1 MWKTFSFYIF
11 CVIIYSVI
19 IYDFSYSSSAEKQK
33 IKKERR
39 KKMDSFEEIFGLV
52 KEYCKTQMT
61 EVAYNSWIKNLTL
74 IKFNVDDVHLGVSF
88 DVQQSIVSVKYKD
101 LLSRGFENILGFPVE
116 VYIDLIEEPKAEN
129 KYNTVDVGSATFQS
143 ETPTGD
149 YEYTFDTFIV
159 GSSNKF
165 AHAAAMAVATHD
177 IRNYNPLFIHG
188 DSGLGKTH
196 LLFAIMNEVKRR
208 KPDAVVAYVK
218 GEQFTNELIS
228 AIKSQTTP
236 EFREKYRKVDY
247 LLVDDIQF
255 IAGRDSTQE
264 EFFHTFN
271 ALYESGK
278 QIVLVSD
285 RPPKEIKTL
294 EDRLRNRFEMGL
306 MADIQ
311 PADFETRIAII
322 QRKADL
328 LQMDMPIEVAE
339 YIANNLKSN
348 IRQLEGAV
356 KNIKANSLIYE
367 NKPITIMMA
376 QSAIRDILNDNQP
389 VPVTI
394 GKIIGEVSRTFNV
407 SEQDIKSNK
416 RAANISRAR
425 QVAMY
430 VIKDITQMSMAAIGD
445 EFGGRDHSTVVYAIS
460 QTEKMMKTDSRLREI
475 IEDITKN
482 VRDM

>member
-1 MWKTFSFYIF
+1 
-11 CVIIYSVI
+11 
-19 IYDFSYSSSAEKQK
+19 
-33 IKKERR
+33 
-39 KKMDSFEEIFGLV
+39 MDSFEELFSMV

-61 EVAYNSWIKNLTL
+61 EVAYKIWIKDIAPVSFDNDS
-74 IKFNVDDVHLGVSF
+74 VVLGVSSDF
-88 DVQQSIVSVKYKD
+88 KKNIVTEKYKA
-101 LLSRGFENILGFPVE
+101 LLSKGFEQTLGFPVE
-116 VYIDLIEEPKAEN
+116 VNIEVAADDSQKQPEPVPEVQGVKN
-129 KYNTVDVGSATFQS
+129 VSPLLDS
-143 ETPTGD
+143 GD
-149 YEYTFDTFIV
+149 YDYTFDTFIV

-165 AHAAAMAVATHD
+165 AHAAALAVATHD
-177 IRNYNPLFIHG
+177 TRNYNPLFIHG

-196 LLFAIMNEVKRR
+196 LLFAIMNEVKNR
-208 KPDAVVAYVK
+208 KPDSFVVYVK
-218 GEQFTNELIS
+218 GEQFTNELIA
-228 AIKSQTTP
+228 AIKNQTTP
-236 EFREKYRKVDY
+236 EFREKYRKADY

-271 ALYESGK
+271 TLYESGK
-278 QIVLVSD
+278 QIVLTSD

-294 EDRLRNRFEMGL
+294 EDRLRTRFEMGL

-322 QRKADL
+322 QRKAEL
-328 LQMDMPIEVAE
+328 LHMDMPLDVEE

-367 NKPITIMMA
+367 NKPVTILMA
-376 QSAIRDILNDNQP
+376 QNAIRDILNDSQP

-394 GKIIGEVSRTFNV
+394 GKIITEVARTFNV

-460 QTEKMMKTDSRLREI
+460 QTEKAMKTDSRLRET

-482 VRDM
+482 VKDS

>member
-1 MWKTFSFYIF
+1 
-11 CVIIYSVI
+11 
-19 IYDFSYSSSAEKQK
+19 
-33 IKKERR
+33 
-39 KKMDSFEEIFGLV
+39 MDSFEELFSMV

-61 EVAYNSWIKNLTL
+61 EVAYKIWIKDIAPVSFDNDS
-74 IKFNVDDVHLGVSF
+74 VVLGVSSDF
-88 DVQQSIVSVKYKD
+88 KKNIVTEKYKA
-101 LLSRGFENILGFPVE
+101 LLSKGFEQTLGFPVE
-116 VYIDLIEEPKAEN
+116 VNIEVADDDSQKQPEPVPEVQGVKN
-129 KYNTVDVGSATFQS
+129 VSPLLDS
-143 ETPTGD
+143 GD
-149 YEYTFDTFIV
+149 YDYTFDTFIV

-165 AHAAAMAVATHD
+165 AHAAALAVATHD
-177 IRNYNPLFIHG
+177 TRNYNPLFIHG

-196 LLFAIMNEVKRR
+196 LLFAIMNEVKNR
-208 KPDAVVAYVK
+208 KPDSFVVYVK
-218 GEQFTNELIS
+218 GEQFTNELIA
-228 AIKSQTTP
+228 AIKNQTTP
-236 EFREKYRKVDY
+236 EFREKYRKADY

-264 EFFHTFN
+264 EFCHTFN
-271 ALYESGK
+271 TLYESGK
-278 QIVLVSD
+278 QIVLTSD

-294 EDRLRNRFEMGL
+294 EDRLRTRFEMGL

-322 QRKADL
+322 QRKAEL
-328 LQMDMPIEVAE
+328 LHMDMPLDVEE

-367 NKPITIMMA
+367 NKPVTILMA
-376 QSAIRDILNDNQP
+376 QNAIRDILNDSQP

-394 GKIIGEVSRTFNV
+394 GKIITEVARTFNV

-460 QTEKMMKTDSRLREI
+460 QTEKAMKTDSRLRET

-482 VRDM
+482 VKDS

>member
-1 MWKTFSFYIF
+1 ML
-11 CVIIYSVI
+11 
-19 IYDFSYSSSAEKQK
+19 E
-33 IKKERR
+33 EN
-39 KKMDSFEEIFGLV
+39 MDSFEELFSMV

-61 EVAYNSWIKNLTL
+61 EVAYKIWIKDIAPVSFDNDS
-74 IKFNVDDVHLGVSF
+74 VVLGVSSDF
-88 DVQQSIVSVKYKD
+88 KKNIVTEKYKA
-101 LLSRGFENILGFPVE
+101 LLSKGFEQTLGFPVE
-116 VYIDLIEEPKAEN
+116 VNIEVADDDSQKQPEPVPEVQGVKN
-129 KYNTVDVGSATFQS
+129 VSPLLDS
-143 ETPTGD
+143 GD
-149 YEYTFDTFIV
+149 YDYTFDTFIV

-165 AHAAAMAVATHD
+165 AHAAALAVATHD
-177 IRNYNPLFIHG
+177 TRNYNPLFIHG

-196 LLFAIMNEVKRR
+196 LLFAIMNEVKNR
-208 KPDAVVAYVK
+208 KPDSFVVYVK
-218 GEQFTNELIS
+218 GEQFTNELIA
-228 AIKSQTTP
+228 AIKNQTTP
-236 EFREKYRKVDY
+236 EFREKYRKADY

-271 ALYESGK
+271 TLYESGK
-278 QIVLVSD
+278 QIVLTSD

-294 EDRLRNRFEMGL
+294 EDRLRTRFEMGL

-322 QRKADL
+322 QRKAEL
-328 LQMDMPIEVAE
+328 LHMDMPLDVEE

-367 NKPITIMMA
+367 NKPVTILMA
-376 QSAIRDILNDNQP
+376 QNAIRDILNDSQP

-394 GKIIGEVSRTFNV
+394 GKIITEVARTFNV

-460 QTEKMMKTDSRLREI
+460 QTEKAMKTDSRLRET

-482 VRDM
+482 VKDS

>member
-1 MWKTFSFYIF
+1 
-11 CVIIYSVI
+11 
-19 IYDFSYSSSAEKQK
+19 
-33 IKKERR
+33 
-39 KKMDSFEEIFGLV
+39 MDSFEELFSMV

-61 EVAYNSWIKNLTL
+61 EVAYKIWIKDIAPVSFDNDS
-74 IKFNVDDVHLGVSF
+74 VVLGVSSDF
-88 DVQQSIVSVKYKD
+88 KKNIVTEKYKA
-101 LLSRGFENILGFPVE
+101 LLSKGFEQTLGFPVE
-116 VYIDLIEEPKAEN
+116 VNIEVIDDDSQKQPEPVPEVQGVKN
-129 KYNTVDVGSATFQS
+129 VSPLLDS
-143 ETPTGD
+143 GD
-149 YEYTFDTFIV
+149 YDYTFDTFIV

-165 AHAAAMAVATHD
+165 AHAAALAVATHD
-177 IRNYNPLFIHG
+177 TRNYNPLFIHG

-196 LLFAIMNEVKRR
+196 LLFAIMNEVKNR
-208 KPDAVVAYVK
+208 KPDSLVVYVK
-218 GEQFTNELIS
+218 GEQFTNELIA
-228 AIKSQTTP
+228 AIKNQTTP
-236 EFREKYRKVDY
+236 EFREKYRKADY

-271 ALYESGK
+271 TLYESGK
-278 QIVLVSD
+278 QIVLTSD

-294 EDRLRNRFEMGL
+294 EDRLRTRFEMGL

-322 QRKADL
+322 QRKAEL
-328 LQMDMPIEVAE
+328 LHMDMPLEVEE

-367 NKPITIMMA
+367 NKPVTILMA
-376 QSAIRDILNDNQP
+376 QNAIRDILNDSQP

-394 GKIIGEVSRTFNV
+394 GKIITEVARTFNV

-460 QTEKMMKTDSRLREI
+460 QTEKAMKTDSRLRET

-482 VRDM
+482 VKDS

>member
-1 MWKTFSFYIF
+1 
-11 CVIIYSVI
+11 
-19 IYDFSYSSSAEKQK
+19 
-33 IKKERR
+33 
-39 KKMDSFEEIFGLV
+39 MDSFEELFSMV

-61 EVAYNSWIKNLTL
+61 EVAYKIWIKDIAPVSFDNDS
-74 IKFNVDDVHLGVSF
+74 VVLGVSSDF
-88 DVQQSIVSVKYKD
+88 KKNIVTEKYKAI
-101 LLSRGFENILGFPVE
+101 LSKGFEQTLGFPVE
-116 VYIDLIEEPKAEN
+116 VNIEVADDDSQKQPEPVPEVQGVKN
-129 KYNTVDVGSATFQS
+129 VSPLLDS
-143 ETPTGD
+143 GD
-149 YEYTFDTFIV
+149 YDYTFDTFIV

-165 AHAAAMAVATHD
+165 AHAAALAVATHD
-177 IRNYNPLFIHG
+177 TRNYNPLFIHG

-196 LLFAIMNEVKRR
+196 LLFAIMNEVKNR
-208 KPDAVVAYVK
+208 KPDSFVVYVK
-218 GEQFTNELIS
+218 GEQFTNELIA
-228 AIKSQTTP
+228 AIKNQTTP
-236 EFREKYRKVDY
+236 EFREKYRKADY

-271 ALYESGK
+271 TLYESGK
-278 QIVLVSD
+278 QIVLTSD

-294 EDRLRNRFEMGL
+294 EDRLRTRFEMGL

-322 QRKADL
+322 QRKAEL
-328 LQMDMPIEVAE
+328 LHMDMPLDVEE

-367 NKPITIMMA
+367 NKPVTILMA
-376 QSAIRDILNDNQP
+376 QNAIRDILNDSQP

-394 GKIIGEVSRTFNV
+394 GKIITEVARTFNV

-460 QTEKMMKTDSRLREI
+460 QTEKAMKTDSRLRET

-482 VRDM
+482 VKDS

>member
-1 MWKTFSFYIF
+1 
-11 CVIIYSVI
+11 
-19 IYDFSYSSSAEKQK
+19 
-33 IKKERR
+33 
-39 KKMDSFEEIFGLV
+39 MDSFEELFSVV

-61 EVAYNSWIKNLTL
+61 EVAYKIWIKDIEAVSFDNDT
-74 IKFNVDDVHLGVSF
+74 VVLGVSSEF
-88 DVQQSIVSVKYKD
+88 KKNIVTEKYKS
-101 LLSRGFENILGFPVE
+101 LLSKGFEEALGFPVE
-116 VYIDLIEEPKAEN
+116 INIVVVDEDPQKQPEPIPEVQGVK
-129 KYNTVDVGSATFQS
+129 DVSPLLDS
-143 ETPTGD
+143 GD
-149 YEYTFDTFIV
+149 YDYTFDTFIV

-165 AHAAAMAVATHD
+165 AHAAALAVATHD
-177 IRNYNPLFIHG
+177 TRNYNPLFIHG

-196 LLFAIMNEVKRR
+196 LLFAIMNEVKSR
-208 KPDAVVAYVK
+208 KPDALVIYVK
-218 GEQFTNELIS
+218 GEQFTNELIA
-228 AIKSQTTP
+228 AIGHQATP
-236 EFREKYRKVDY
+236 EFREKYRKADY

-271 ALYESGK
+271 TLYESGK
-278 QIVLVSD
+278 QIVLTSD

-294 EDRLRNRFEMGL
+294 EDRLRTRFEMGL

-322 QRKADL
+322 QRKAEL
-328 LQMDMPIEVAE
+328 LHMDMPLEVEE

-367 NKPITIMMA
+367 NKPVTILMA
-376 QSAIRDILNDNQP
+376 QNAIRDILNDSQP

-394 GKIIGEVSRTFNV
+394 GKIITEVARTFNV

-460 QTEKMMKTDSRLREI
+460 QTEKAMKTDSRLRETI
-475 IEDITKN
+475 GDITKN
-482 VRDM
+482 VRDS

>member
-1 MWKTFSFYIF
+1 
-11 CVIIYSVI
+11 
-19 IYDFSYSSSAEKQK
+19 
-33 IKKERR
+33 
-39 KKMDSFEEIFGLV
+39 MDSFEELFSMV

-61 EVAYNSWIKNLTL
+61 EVAYKIWIKDIAPVSFDNDS
-74 IKFNVDDVHLGVSF
+74 VVLGVSSDF
-88 DVQQSIVSVKYKD
+88 KKNIVTEKYNV
-101 LLSRGFENILGFPVE
+101 LLSKGFEQTLGFPVE
-116 VYIDLIEEPKAEN
+116 VNIEVADDDSQKQPEPVPEVQGVKN
-129 KYNTVDVGSATFQS
+129 VSPLLDS
-143 ETPTGD
+143 GD
-149 YEYTFDTFIV
+149 YDYTFDTFIV

-165 AHAAAMAVATHD
+165 AHAAALAVATHD
-177 IRNYNPLFIHG
+177 TRNYNPLFIHG

-196 LLFAIMNEVKRR
+196 LLFAIMNEVKNR
-208 KPDAVVAYVK
+208 KPDSFVVYVK
-218 GEQFTNELIS
+218 GEQFTNELIA
-228 AIKSQTTP
+228 AIKNQTTP
-236 EFREKYRKVDY
+236 EFREKYRKADY

-271 ALYESGK
+271 TLYESGK
-278 QIVLVSD
+278 QIVLTSD

-294 EDRLRNRFEMGL
+294 EDRLRTRFEMGL

-322 QRKADL
+322 QRKAEL
-328 LQMDMPIEVAE
+328 LHMDMPLDVEE

-367 NKPITIMMA
+367 NKPVTILMA
-376 QSAIRDILNDNQP
+376 QNAIRDILNDSQP

-394 GKIIGEVSRTFNV
+394 GKIITEVARTFNV

-460 QTEKMMKTDSRLREI
+460 QTEKAMKTDSRLRET

-482 VRDM
+482 VKDS

>member
-1 MWKTFSFYIF
+1 
-11 CVIIYSVI
+11 
-19 IYDFSYSSSAEKQK
+19 
-33 IKKERR
+33 
-39 KKMDSFEEIFGLV
+39 MDSFEELFSMV

-61 EVAYNSWIKNLTL
+61 EVAYKIWIKDIAPVSFDNDS
-74 IKFNVDDVHLGVSF
+74 VVLGVSSDF
-88 DVQQSIVSVKYKD
+88 KKHIVTEKYKA
-101 LLSRGFENILGFPVE
+101 LLSKGFEQTLGFPVE
-116 VYIDLIEEPKAEN
+116 VNIEVADDDSQKQPEPVPEVQGVKN
-129 KYNTVDVGSATFQS
+129 VSPLLDS
-143 ETPTGD
+143 GD
-149 YEYTFDTFIV
+149 YDYTFDTFIV

-165 AHAAAMAVATHD
+165 AHAAALAVATHD
-177 IRNYNPLFIHG
+177 TRNYNPLFIHG

-196 LLFAIMNEVKRR
+196 LLFAIMNEVKNR
-208 KPDAVVAYVK
+208 KPDSFVVYVK
-218 GEQFTNELIS
+218 GEQFTNELIA
-228 AIKSQTTP
+228 AIKNQTTP
-236 EFREKYRKVDY
+236 EFREKYRKADY

-271 ALYESGK
+271 TLYESGK
-278 QIVLVSD
+278 QIVLTSD

-294 EDRLRNRFEMGL
+294 EDRLRTRFEMGL

-322 QRKADL
+322 QRKAEL
-328 LQMDMPIEVAE
+328 LHMDMPLDVEE

-367 NKPITIMMA
+367 NKPVTILMA
-376 QSAIRDILNDNQP
+376 QNAIRDILNDSQP

-394 GKIIGEVSRTFNV
+394 GKIITEVARTFNV

-460 QTEKMMKTDSRLREI
+460 QTEKAMKTDSRLRET

-482 VRDM
+482 VKDS

>member
-1 MWKTFSFYIF
+1 
-11 CVIIYSVI
+11 
-19 IYDFSYSSSAEKQK
+19 
-33 IKKERR
+33 
-39 KKMDSFEEIFGLV
+39 MDSFEEIFGLV
-52 KEYCKTQMT
+52 TDYCKTQMT
-61 EVAYNSWIKNLTL
+61 EVAFNLWIKDIVPVKLT
-74 IKFNVDDVHLGVSF
+74 VDSVYLGVNSEF
-88 DVQQSIVSVKYKD
+88 KRNIVAEKYKD
-101 LLSRGFENILGFPVE
+101 LLSNGFERVLGFPVE
-116 VYIDLIEEPKAEN
+116 IFIEQLKEEGSKDIVPPTPPVLNNAE
-129 KYNTVDVGSATFQS
+129 
-143 ETPTGD
+143 ELTGD

-208 KPDAVVAYVK
+208 KPDALVAYVK
-218 GEQFTNELIS
+218 GEEFTNELIA
-228 AIKSQTTP
+228 AIRSQTTQ

-311 PADFETRIAII
+311 PADYETRIAII

-328 LQMDMPIEVAE
+328 LKMDMPIEVAE

-367 NKPITIMMA
+367 NRPITIMVA
-376 QSAIRDILNDNQP
+376 QTAIRDILNDNQP

-394 GKIIGEVSRTFNV
+394 SKIITEVSRTFNV

>member
-1 MWKTFSFYIF
+1 ML
-11 CVIIYSVI
+11 
-19 IYDFSYSSSAEKQK
+19 E
-33 IKKERR
+33 EN
-39 KKMDSFEEIFGLV
+39 MDSFEELFSVV

-61 EVAYNSWIKNLTL
+61 EVAYKIWIKD
-74 IKFNVDDVHLGVSF
+74 IEAVSF
-88 DVQQSIVSVKYKD
+88 DNDTVVLGVNSEFKKNIVTEKYKA
-101 LLSRGFENILGFPVE
+101 LLSKVFDQTLGFPVE
-116 VYIDLIEEPKAEN
+116 IVIQVVEENPEKPPEPIPEVQGV
-129 KYNTVDVGSATFQS
+129 KDVSPLLDS
-143 ETPTGD
+143 GD
-149 YEYTFDTFIV
+149 YDYTFDTFIV

-165 AHAAAMAVATHD
+165 AHAAALAVATHD
-177 IRNYNPLFIHG
+177 TRNYNPLFIHG

-196 LLFAIMNEVKRR
+196 LLFAIMNEVKSR
-208 KPDAVVAYVK
+208 KPDALVIYVK
-218 GEQFTNELIS
+218 GEQFTNELIA
-228 AIKSQTTP
+228 AIGHQSTP
-236 EFREKYRKVDY
+236 EFREKYRKADY

-271 ALYESGK
+271 TLYESGK
-278 QIVLVSD
+278 QIVLTSD

-294 EDRLRNRFEMGL
+294 EDRLRTRFEMGL

-322 QRKADL
+322 QRKAEL
-328 LQMDMPIEVAE
+328 LHMDMPLEVEE

-367 NKPITIMMA
+367 NKPVTILMA
-376 QSAIRDILNDNQP
+376 QNAIRDILNDSQP

-394 GKIIGEVSRTFNV
+394 GKIITEVARTFNV

-460 QTEKMMKTDSRLREI
+460 QTEKAMKTDSRLRET

-482 VRDM
+482 VRDS

>member
-1 MWKTFSFYIF
+1 MRL
-11 CVIIYSVI
+11 
-19 IYDFSYSSSAEKQK
+19 E
-33 IKKERR
+33 EN
-39 KKMDSFEEIFGLV
+39 MDSFEELFSMV

-61 EVAYNSWIKNLTL
+61 EVAYKIWIKDIAPVSFDNDS
-74 IKFNVDDVHLGVSF
+74 VVLGVSSDF
-88 DVQQSIVSVKYKD
+88 KKNIVTEKYKA
-101 LLSRGFENILGFPVE
+101 LLSKGFEQTLGFPVE
-116 VYIDLIEEPKAEN
+116 VNIEVIDDDSQKQPEPVPEVQGVKN
-129 KYNTVDVGSATFQS
+129 VSPLLDS
-143 ETPTGD
+143 GD
-149 YEYTFDTFIV
+149 YDYTFDTFIV

-165 AHAAAMAVATHD
+165 AHAAALAVATHD
-177 IRNYNPLFIHG
+177 TRNYNPLFIHG

-196 LLFAIMNEVKRR
+196 LLFAIMNEVKNR
-208 KPDAVVAYVK
+208 KPDSLVVYVK
-218 GEQFTNELIS
+218 GEQFTNELIA
-228 AIKSQTTP
+228 AIKNQTTP
-236 EFREKYRKVDY
+236 EFREKYRKADY

-271 ALYESGK
+271 TLYESGK
-278 QIVLVSD
+278 QIVLTSD

-294 EDRLRNRFEMGL
+294 EDRLRTRFEMGL

-322 QRKADL
+322 QRKAEL
-328 LQMDMPIEVAE
+328 LHMDMPLEVEE

-367 NKPITIMMA
+367 NKPVTILMA
-376 QSAIRDILNDNQP
+376 QNAIRDILNDSQP

-394 GKIIGEVSRTFNV
+394 GKIITEVARTFNV

-460 QTEKMMKTDSRLREI
+460 QTEKAMKTDSRLRET

-482 VRDM
+482 VKDS

>member
-1 MWKTFSFYIF
+1 
-11 CVIIYSVI
+11 
-19 IYDFSYSSSAEKQK
+19 
-33 IKKERR
+33 
-39 KKMDSFEEIFGLV
+39 MDSFEELFSVV

-61 EVAYNSWIKNLTL
+61 EVAYKIWIKDIEAVSFDNDT
-74 IKFNVDDVHLGVSF
+74 VVLGVSSEF
-88 DVQQSIVSVKYKD
+88 KKNIVTEKYKA
-101 LLSRGFENILGFPVE
+101 LLSKGFEQTLGFPVE
-116 VYIDLIEEPKAEN
+116 VNIEVADDDSQKQPEPVPEVQGVKN
-129 KYNTVDVGSATFQS
+129 VSPLLDS
-143 ETPTGD
+143 GD
-149 YEYTFDTFIV
+149 YDYTFDTFIV

-165 AHAAAMAVATHD
+165 AHAAALAVATHD
-177 IRNYNPLFIHG
+177 TRNYNPLFIHG

-196 LLFAIMNEVKRR
+196 LLFAIMNEVKNR
-208 KPDAVVAYVK
+208 KPDSFVVYVK
-218 GEQFTNELIS
+218 GEQFTNELIA
-228 AIKSQTTP
+228 AIKNQTTP
-236 EFREKYRKVDY
+236 EFREKYRKADY

-271 ALYESGK
+271 TLYESGK
-278 QIVLVSD
+278 QIVLTSD

-294 EDRLRNRFEMGL
+294 EDRLRTRFEMGL

-322 QRKADL
+322 QRKAEL
-328 LQMDMPIEVAE
+328 LHMDMPLDVEE

-367 NKPITIMMA
+367 NKPVTILMA
-376 QSAIRDILNDNQP
+376 QNAIRDILNDSQP

-394 GKIIGEVSRTFNV
+394 GKIITEVARTFNV

-460 QTEKMMKTDSRLREI
+460 QTEKAMKTDSRLRET

-482 VRDM
+482 VKDS

>member
-1 MWKTFSFYIF
+1 
-11 CVIIYSVI
+11 
-19 IYDFSYSSSAEKQK
+19 
-33 IKKERR
+33 
-39 KKMDSFEEIFGLV
+39 MDSFEELFSMV

-61 EVAYNSWIKNLTL
+61 EVAYKIWIKDIAPVSFDNDS
-74 IKFNVDDVHLGVSF
+74 VVLGVSSDF
-88 DVQQSIVSVKYKD
+88 KKNIVTEKYKA
-101 LLSRGFENILGFPVE
+101 LLSKGFEQTLGFPVE
-116 VYIDLIEEPKAEN
+116 VNIEVADDDSQKQPELVPEVQGVKN
-129 KYNTVDVGSATFQS
+129 VSPLLDS
-143 ETPTGD
+143 GD
-149 YEYTFDTFIV
+149 YDYTFDTFIV

-165 AHAAAMAVATHD
+165 AHAAALAVATHD
-177 IRNYNPLFIHG
+177 TRNYNPLFIHG

-196 LLFAIMNEVKRR
+196 LLFAIMNEVKNR
-208 KPDAVVAYVK
+208 KPDSFVVYVK
-218 GEQFTNELIS
+218 GEQFTNELIA
-228 AIKSQTTP
+228 AIKNQTTP
-236 EFREKYRKVDY
+236 EFREKYRKADY

-271 ALYESGK
+271 TLYESGK
-278 QIVLVSD
+278 QIVLTSD

-294 EDRLRNRFEMGL
+294 EDRLRTRFEMGL

-322 QRKADL
+322 QRKAEL
-328 LQMDMPIEVAE
+328 LHMDMPLDVEE

-367 NKPITIMMA
+367 NKPVTILMA
-376 QSAIRDILNDNQP
+376 QNAIRDILNDSQP

-394 GKIIGEVSRTFNV
+394 GKIITEVARTFNV

-460 QTEKMMKTDSRLREI
+460 QTEKAMKTDSRLRET

-482 VRDM
+482 VKDS

>member
-1 MWKTFSFYIF
+1 
-11 CVIIYSVI
+11 
-19 IYDFSYSSSAEKQK
+19 
-33 IKKERR
+33 
-39 KKMDSFEEIFGLV
+39 MDSFEEIFDYV
-52 KEYCKTQMT
+52 SDYCKTQMT
-61 EVAYNSWIKNLTL
+61 EVAHNLWIKDIAPIKLTSEY
-74 IKFNVDDVHLGVSF
+74 VRLGVNTEF
-88 DVQQSIVSVKYKD
+88 KKNIVEEKYSE
-101 LLSRGFENILGFPVE
+101 LLGKGFERVLGFPVE
-116 VYIDLIEEPKAEN
+116 IRIECIKPEEVKLREYYPPMDIPAPIPAVLN
-129 KYNTVDVGSATFQS
+129 A
-143 ETPTGD
+143 GD
-149 YEYTFDTFIV
+149 YDYTFDTFIV

-165 AHAAAMAVATHD
+165 AHAAALAVATHD
-177 IRNYNPLFIHG
+177 IRNYNPLFIYG

-196 LLFAIMNEVKRR
+196 LLFAIMNEVKKRR
-208 KPDAVVAYVK
+208 PDAIVAYVK
-218 GEQFTNELIS
+218 GEQFTNELIA
-228 AIKSQTTP
+228 AIRSQQTP
-236 EFREKYRKVDY
+236 EFREKYRKADY

-271 ALYESGK
+271 DLHEAGK

-294 EDRLRNRFEMGL
+294 EDRLRTRFEMGL
-306 MADIQ
+306 MADI
-311 PADFETRIAII
+311 
-322 QRKADL
+322 
-328 LQMDMPIEVAE
+328 IEVAE

-367 NKPITIMMA
+367 NRPITIMVA
-376 QSAIRDILNDNQP
+376 QNAIRDILNDNQP

-394 GKIIGEVSRTFNV
+394 SKIIGEVSRTFNV

-482 VRDM
+482 VKDN

>member
-1 MWKTFSFYIF
+1 
-11 CVIIYSVI
+11 
-19 IYDFSYSSSAEKQK
+19 
-33 IKKERR
+33 
-39 KKMDSFEEIFGLV
+39 MDSFEELFSVV

-61 EVAYNSWIKNLTL
+61 EVAYKIWIKD
-74 IKFNVDDVHLGVSF
+74 IEAVSF
-88 DVQQSIVSVKYKD
+88 DNDTVVLGVNSEFKKNIVTEKYKA
-101 LLSRGFENILGFPVE
+101 LLSKVFEQTLGFPVE
-116 VYIDLIEEPKAEN
+116 IVIQVVEEDPQKQPEPIPEVQGV
-129 KYNTVDVGSATFQS
+129 KDVSPLLDS
-143 ETPTGD
+143 GD
-149 YEYTFDTFIV
+149 YDYTFDTFIV

-165 AHAAAMAVATHD
+165 AHAAALAVATHD
-177 IRNYNPLFIHG
+177 TRNYNPLFIHG

-196 LLFAIMNEVKRR
+196 LLFAIMNEVKSR
-208 KPDAVVAYVK
+208 KPDALVIYVK
-218 GEQFTNELIS
+218 GEQFTNELIA
-228 AIKSQTTP
+228 AIGHQATP
-236 EFREKYRKVDY
+236 EFREKYRKADY

-271 ALYESGK
+271 TLYESGK
-278 QIVLVSD
+278 QIMLTSD

-294 EDRLRNRFEMGL
+294 EDRLRTRFEMGL

-322 QRKADL
+322 QRKAEL
-328 LQMDMPIEVAE
+328 LHMDMPLEVEE

-367 NKPITIMMA
+367 NKPVTILMA
-376 QSAIRDILNDNQP
+376 QNAIRDILNDSQP

-394 GKIIGEVSRTFNV
+394 GKIITEVARTFNV

-460 QTEKMMKTDSRLREI
+460 QTEKAMKTDSRLRET

-482 VRDM
+482 VRDS

>member
-1 MWKTFSFYIF
+1 
-11 CVIIYSVI
+11 
-19 IYDFSYSSSAEKQK
+19 
-33 IKKERR
+33 
-39 KKMDSFEEIFGLV
+39 MDSFEELFSMV

-61 EVAYNSWIKNLTL
+61 EVAYKIWIKDIAPVSFDNDS
-74 IKFNVDDVHLGVSF
+74 VVLGVSSDF
-88 DVQQSIVSVKYKD
+88 KKNIVTEKYKA
-101 LLSRGFENILGFPVE
+101 LLSKGFEQTLGFPVE
-116 VYIDLIEEPKAEN
+116 VNIEVADDDSQKQPEPVPEVQGVKN
-129 KYNTVDVGSATFQS
+129 VSPLLDS
-143 ETPTGD
+143 GD
-149 YEYTFDTFIV
+149 YDYTFDTFIV

-165 AHAAAMAVATHD
+165 AHAAALAVATHD
-177 IRNYNPLFIHG
+177 TRNYNPLFIHG

-196 LLFAIMNEVKRR
+196 LLFAIMNEVKNR
-208 KPDAVVAYVK
+208 KPDSFVVYVK
-218 GEQFTNELIS
+218 GEQFTNELIA
-228 AIKSQTTP
+228 AIKNQTTP
-236 EFREKYRKVDY
+236 EFREKYRKADY

-271 ALYESGK
+271 TLYESGK
-278 QIVLVSD
+278 QIVLTSD

-294 EDRLRNRFEMGL
+294 EDRLRTRFEMGL

-322 QRKADL
+322 QRKAEL
-328 LQMDMPIEVAE
+328 LHMDMTLDVEE
-339 YIANNLKSN
+339 YIANYLKSN

-367 NKPITIMMA
+367 NKPVTILMA
-376 QSAIRDILNDNQP
+376 QNAIRDILNDSQP

-394 GKIIGEVSRTFNV
+394 GKIITEVARTFNV

-460 QTEKMMKTDSRLREI
+460 QTEKAMKTDSRLRET

-482 VRDM
+482 VKDS

>member
-1 MWKTFSFYIF
+1 
-11 CVIIYSVI
+11 
-19 IYDFSYSSSAEKQK
+19 
-33 IKKERR
+33 
-39 KKMDSFEEIFGLV
+39 MDSFEELFSMV

-61 EVAYNSWIKNLTL
+61 EVAYKIWIKDIAPVSFDNDS
-74 IKFNVDDVHLGVSF
+74 VVLGVSSDF
-88 DVQQSIVSVKYKD
+88 KKNIVTEKYKA
-101 LLSRGFENILGFPVE
+101 LLSKGFEQTLGFPVE
-116 VYIDLIEEPKAEN
+116 VNIEVADDDSQKQPEPVPEVQGVKN
-129 KYNTVDVGSATFQS
+129 VSPLLDS
-143 ETPTGD
+143 GD
-149 YEYTFDTFIV
+149 YDYTFDTFIV

-165 AHAAAMAVATHD
+165 AHAAALAVATHD
-177 IRNYNPLFIHG
+177 TRNYNPLFIHG

-196 LLFAIMNEVKRR
+196 LLFAIMNEVKNR
-208 KPDAVVAYVK
+208 KPDSFVVYVK
-218 GEQFTNELIS
+218 GEQFTNELIA
-228 AIKSQTTP
+228 AIKNQTTP
-236 EFREKYRKVDY
+236 EFREKYRKSDY

-255 IAGRDSTQE
+255 IAGGDSTQE
-264 EFFHTFN
+264 EFLHTSN
-271 ALYESGK
+271 RLYESGK
-278 QIVLVSD
+278 QIVLTSD

-294 EDRLRNRFEMGL
+294 EDRLRTRFEMGL

-322 QRKADL
+322 QRKAEL
-328 LQMDMPIEVAE
+328 LHMDMPLDVEE

-367 NKPITIMMA
+367 NKPVTILMA
-376 QSAIRDILNDNQP
+376 QNAIRDILNDSQP

-394 GKIIGEVSRTFNV
+394 GKIITEVARTFNV

-460 QTEKMMKTDSRLREI
+460 QTEKAMKKDSRLRET

-482 VRDM
+482 VKDS

>member
-1 MWKTFSFYIF
+1 
-11 CVIIYSVI
+11 
-19 IYDFSYSSSAEKQK
+19 
-33 IKKERR
+33 
-39 KKMDSFEEIFGLV
+39 MDSFEEIFNLV
-52 KEYCKTQMT
+52 KDYCKTQMT
-61 EVAYNSWIKNLTL
+61 DVAYNLWIKDIVP
-74 IKFNVDDVHLGVSF
+74 IKLSVTDVRLGVNSEF
-88 DVQQSIVSVKYKD
+88 KQNIVAEKYKD
-101 LLSRGFENILGFPVE
+101 LLSCGFESVLGFPVE
-116 VYIDLIEEPKAEN
+116 VIIECLEKKDDGRVEN
-129 KYNTVDVGSATFQS
+129 KYNTVSSASAYSLQNG
-143 ETPTGD
+143 TPTGD
-149 YEYTFDTFIV
+149 YEYTFETFIV

-196 LLFAIMNEVKRR
+196 LLFAIMNEVKKR
-208 KPDAVVAYVK
+208 KPDAIVAYVK
-218 GEQFTNELIS
+218 GEEFTNELIS
-228 AIKSQTTP
+228 AIRNQTTP

-271 ALYESGK
+271 ALHEAQK

-294 EDRLRNRFEMGL
+294 EDRLRSRFEVGL

-328 LQMDMPIEVAE
+328 LELDMPIEVAE
-339 YIANNLKSN
+339 YIATNLKSN

-367 NKPITIMMA
+367 NKPVSIMMA
-376 QSAIRDILNDNQP
+376 QAAIKDILNDNQP

-394 GKIIGEVSRTFNV
+394 SKIISEVSRTFNV

-430 VIKDITQMSMAAIGD
+430 VVKEITRMSHSAIGD

-460 QTEKMMKTDSRLREI
+460 QTETLMKTDPHIREI

-482 VRDM
+482 VKDM

>member
-1 MWKTFSFYIF
+1 MNSFNEIL
-11 CVIIYSVI
+11 
-19 IYDFSYSSSAEKQK
+19 DF
-33 IKKERR
+33 
-39 KKMDSFEEIFGLV
+39 V
-52 KEYCKTQMT
+52 KDYCKTQMT
-61 EVAYNSWIKNLTL
+61 EVAYNLWIKDIEPVKLTGDEAQ
-74 IKFNVDDVHLGVSF
+74 IRVNSEFKKN
-88 DVQQSIVSVKYKD
+88 IVSEKYKD
-101 LLSRGFENILGFPVE
+101 LLSKGFENVLGFPVDVVIDFSVAEKPAE
-116 VYIDLIEEPKAEN
+116 VQKPAQPVSGYVPPIALEPGEYA
-129 KYNTVDVGSATFQS
+129 
-143 ETPTGD
+143 
-149 YEYTFDTFIV
+149 YTFDTFIV

-208 KPDAVVAYVK
+208 RPDAIVEYVK
-218 GEQFTNELIS
+218 GEEFTNELIS
-228 AIKSQTTP
+228 AIRSQTTP
-236 EFREKYRKVDY
+236 EFREKYRKLDY

-328 LQMDMPIEVAE
+328 LKMDMPIEVAE

-376 QSAIRDILNDNQP
+376 QTAIRDILNDNQP

-394 GKIIGEVSRTFNV
+394 SKIISEVGRTFNI

-416 RAANISRAR
+416 RAANISKAR

-460 QTEKMMKTDSRLREI
+460 QTEKMMKTDSHLREI

-482 VRDM
+482 IKDM

>member
-1 MWKTFSFYIF
+1 
-11 CVIIYSVI
+11 
-19 IYDFSYSSSAEKQK
+19 
-33 IKKERR
+33 
-39 KKMDSFEEIFGLV
+39 MDSFEELFSMV

-61 EVAYNSWIKNLTL
+61 EVAYKIWIKDIAPVSFDNDS
-74 IKFNVDDVHLGVSF
+74 VVLGVSSDF
-88 DVQQSIVSVKYKD
+88 KKNIVTEKYKA
-101 LLSRGFENILGFPVE
+101 LLSKGFEQTLGFPVE
-116 VYIDLIEEPKAEN
+116 VNIEVIDDDSQKQPEPVPEVQGVKN
-129 KYNTVDVGSATFQS
+129 VSPLLDS
-143 ETPTGD
+143 GD
-149 YEYTFDTFIV
+149 YDYTFDTFIV

-165 AHAAAMAVATHD
+165 AHAAALAVATHD
-177 IRNYNPLFIHG
+177 TRNYNPLFIHG

-196 LLFAIMNEVKRR
+196 LLFAIMNEVKNR
-208 KPDAVVAYVK
+208 KPDSFVVYVK
-218 GEQFTNELIS
+218 GEQFTNELIA
-228 AIKSQTTP
+228 AIKNQTTP
-236 EFREKYRKVDY
+236 EFREKYRKADY

-271 ALYESGK
+271 TLYESGK
-278 QIVLVSD
+278 QIVLTSD

-294 EDRLRNRFEMGL
+294 EDRLRTRFEMGL

-311 PADFETRIAII
+311 PADFETIIAII
-322 QRKADL
+322 QRKAEL
-328 LQMDMPIEVAE
+328 LHMDMPLDVEE

-367 NKPITIMMA
+367 NKPVTILMA
-376 QSAIRDILNDNQP
+376 QNAIRDILNDSQP

-394 GKIIGEVSRTFNV
+394 GKIITEVARTFNV

-460 QTEKMMKTDSRLREI
+460 QTEKAMKTDSRLRET

-482 VRDM
+482 VKDS

>member
-1 MWKTFSFYIF
+1 
-11 CVIIYSVI
+11 
-19 IYDFSYSSSAEKQK
+19 
-33 IKKERR
+33 
-39 KKMDSFEEIFGLV
+39 MDSFEELFSMV

-61 EVAYNSWIKNLTL
+61 EVAYKIWIKDIAPVSFDNDS
-74 IKFNVDDVHLGVSF
+74 VVLGVSSDF
-88 DVQQSIVSVKYKD
+88 KKNIVTEKYKA
-101 LLSRGFENILGFPVE
+101 LLSKGFEQTLGFPVE
-116 VYIDLIEEPKAEN
+116 VNIEVADDDSQKQPEPVPEVQGVKN
-129 KYNTVDVGSATFQS
+129 VSPLLDS
-143 ETPTGD
+143 GD
-149 YEYTFDTFIV
+149 YDYTFDTFIV

-165 AHAAAMAVATHD
+165 AHAAALAVATHD
-177 IRNYNPLFIHG
+177 TRNYNPLFIHG

-196 LLFAIMNEVKRR
+196 LLFAIMNEVKNR
-208 KPDAVVAYVK
+208 KPDSFVVYVK
-218 GEQFTNELIS
+218 GEQFTNELIA
-228 AIKSQTTP
+228 AIKNQTTP
-236 EFREKYRKVDY
+236 EFREKYRKADY

-271 ALYESGK
+271 TLYESGK
-278 QIVLVSD
+278 QIVLTSD

-294 EDRLRNRFEMGL
+294 EDRLRTRFEMGL

-322 QRKADL
+322 QRKAEL
-328 LQMDMPIEVAE
+328 LHMDMPLDVEE

-367 NKPITIMMA
+367 NKPVTILMA
-376 QSAIRDILNDNQP
+376 QNAIRDILNDSQP

-394 GKIIGEVSRTFNV
+394 GKIITEVARTFNV

-460 QTEKMMKTDSRLREI
+460 QAEKAMKTDSRLRET

-482 VRDM
+482 VKDS

>member
-1 MWKTFSFYIF
+1 ML
-11 CVIIYSVI
+11 
-19 IYDFSYSSSAEKQK
+19 E
-33 IKKERR
+33 EN
-39 KKMDSFEEIFGLV
+39 MDSFEELFSVV

-61 EVAYNSWIKNLTL
+61 EVAYKIWIKDIEAVSFDNDT
-74 IKFNVDDVHLGVSF
+74 VVLGVSSEF
-88 DVQQSIVSVKYKD
+88 KKNIVTEKYKS
-101 LLSRGFENILGFPVE
+101 LLSKGFEEALGFPVE
-116 VYIDLIEEPKAEN
+116 INIVVVDEDPQKQPEPIPEVQGVK
-129 KYNTVDVGSATFQS
+129 DVSPLLDS
-143 ETPTGD
+143 GD
-149 YEYTFDTFIV
+149 YDYTFDTFIV

-165 AHAAAMAVATHD
+165 AHAAALAVATHD
-177 IRNYNPLFIHG
+177 TRNYNPLFIHG

-196 LLFAIMNEVKRR
+196 LLFAIMNEVKSR
-208 KPDAVVAYVK
+208 KPDALVIYVK
-218 GEQFTNELIS
+218 GEQFTNELIA
-228 AIKSQTTP
+228 AIGHQSTP
-236 EFREKYRKVDY
+236 EFREKYRKADY

-271 ALYESGK
+271 TLYESGK
-278 QIVLVSD
+278 QIVLTSD

-294 EDRLRNRFEMGL
+294 EDRLRTRFEMGL

-311 PADFETRIAII
+311 PADFKTRIAII
-322 QRKADL
+322 QRKAEL
-328 LQMDMPIEVAE
+328 LHMDMPLEVEE

-367 NKPITIMMA
+367 NKPVTILMA
-376 QSAIRDILNDNQP
+376 QNAIRDILNDSQP

-394 GKIIGEVSRTFNV
+394 GKIITEVARTFNV

-460 QTEKMMKTDSRLREI
+460 QTEKAMKTDSRLRET

-482 VRDM
+482 VRDS

>member
-1 MWKTFSFYIF
+1 
-11 CVIIYSVI
+11 
-19 IYDFSYSSSAEKQK
+19 
-33 IKKERR
+33 
-39 KKMDSFEEIFGLV
+39 MDSFEELFSMV

-61 EVAYNSWIKNLTL
+61 EVAYKIWIKDIAPVSFDNDS
-74 IKFNVDDVHLGVSF
+74 VVLGVSSDF
-88 DVQQSIVSVKYKD
+88 KKNIVTEKYKA
-101 LLSRGFENILGFPVE
+101 LLSKGFEQTLGFPVE
-116 VYIDLIEEPKAEN
+116 VNIEVADDDSQKQPEPVPEVQGVKNASPLL
-129 KYNTVDVGSATFQS
+129 DS
-143 ETPTGD
+143 GD
-149 YEYTFDTFIV
+149 YDYTFDTFIV

-165 AHAAAMAVATHD
+165 AHAAALAVATHD
-177 IRNYNPLFIHG
+177 TRNYNPLFIHG

-196 LLFAIMNEVKRR
+196 LLFAIMNEVKNR
-208 KPDAVVAYVK
+208 KPDSFVVYVK
-218 GEQFTNELIS
+218 GEQFTNELIA
-228 AIKSQTTP
+228 AIKNQTTP
-236 EFREKYRKVDY
+236 EFREKYRKADY

-271 ALYESGK
+271 TLYESGK
-278 QIVLVSD
+278 QIVLTSD

-294 EDRLRNRFEMGL
+294 EDRLRTRFEMGL

-322 QRKADL
+322 QRKAEL
-328 LQMDMPIEVAE
+328 LHMDMPLDVEE

-367 NKPITIMMA
+367 NKPVTILMA
-376 QSAIRDILNDNQP
+376 QNAIRDILNDSQP

-394 GKIIGEVSRTFNV
+394 GKIITEVARTFNV

-460 QTEKMMKTDSRLREI
+460 QTEKAMKTDSRLRET

-482 VRDM
+482 VKDS

>member
-1 MWKTFSFYIF
+1 
-11 CVIIYSVI
+11 
-19 IYDFSYSSSAEKQK
+19 
-33 IKKERR
+33 
-39 KKMDSFEEIFGLV
+39 MDSFEELFSMV

-61 EVAYNSWIKNLTL
+61 EVAYKIWIKDIAPVSFDNDS
-74 IKFNVDDVHLGVSF
+74 VVLGVSSDF
-88 DVQQSIVSVKYKD
+88 KKNIVTEKYKA
-101 LLSRGFENILGFPVE
+101 LLSKGFEQTLGFPVE
-116 VYIDLIEEPKAEN
+116 VNIEVADDDSQKQPEPVPEVQGVKN
-129 KYNTVDVGSATFQS
+129 VFPLLDS
-143 ETPTGD
+143 GD
-149 YEYTFDTFIV
+149 YDYTFDTFIV

-165 AHAAAMAVATHD
+165 AHAAALAVATHD
-177 IRNYNPLFIHG
+177 TRNYNPLFIHG

-196 LLFAIMNEVKRR
+196 LLFAIMNEVKNR
-208 KPDAVVAYVK
+208 KPDSFVVYVK
-218 GEQFTNELIS
+218 GEQFTNELIA
-228 AIKSQTTP
+228 AIKNQTTP
-236 EFREKYRKVDY
+236 EFREKYRKADY

-271 ALYESGK
+271 TLYESGK
-278 QIVLVSD
+278 QIVLTSD

-294 EDRLRNRFEMGL
+294 EDRLRTRFEMGL

-322 QRKADL
+322 QRKAEL
-328 LQMDMPIEVAE
+328 LHMDMPLDVEE

-367 NKPITIMMA
+367 NKPVTILMA
-376 QSAIRDILNDNQP
+376 QNAIRDILNDSQP

-394 GKIIGEVSRTFNV
+394 GKIITEVARTFNV

-460 QTEKMMKTDSRLREI
+460 QTEKAMKTDSRLRET

-482 VRDM
+482 VKDS

>member
-1 MWKTFSFYIF
+1 
-11 CVIIYSVI
+11 
-19 IYDFSYSSSAEKQK
+19 
-33 IKKERR
+33 
-39 KKMDSFEEIFGLV
+39 MDSFEELFSMV

-61 EVAYNSWIKNLTL
+61 EVAYKIWIKDIAPVSFDNDS
-74 IKFNVDDVHLGVSF
+74 VVLGVSSDF
-88 DVQQSIVSVKYKD
+88 KKNIVTEKYKA
-101 LLSRGFENILGFPVE
+101 LLSKGFEQTLGFPVE
-116 VYIDLIEEPKAEN
+116 VNIEVADDDSQKQPEPVPEVQGVKN
-129 KYNTVDVGSATFQS
+129 VSPLLDS
-143 ETPTGD
+143 GD
-149 YEYTFDTFIV
+149 YDYTFDTFIV

-165 AHAAAMAVATHD
+165 AHAAALAVATHD
-177 IRNYNPLFIHG
+177 TRNYNPLFIHG

-196 LLFAIMNEVKRR
+196 LLFAIMNEVKNR
-208 KPDAVVAYVK
+208 KPDSFVVYVK
-218 GEQFTNELIS
+218 GEQFTNELIA
-228 AIKSQTTP
+228 AIKNQTTP
-236 EFREKYRKVDY
+236 EFREKYRKADY

-271 ALYESGK
+271 TLYESGK
-278 QIVLVSD
+278 QIVLTSD

-294 EDRLRNRFEMGL
+294 EDRLRTRFEMGL

-322 QRKADL
+322 QRKAEL
-328 LQMDMPIEVAE
+328 LHMDMPLDVEE

-367 NKPITIMMA
+367 NKPVTILMA
-376 QSAIRDILNDNQP
+376 QNAIRDILNDSQP

-394 GKIIGEVSRTFNV
+394 GKIITEVARTFNV

-460 QTEKMMKTDSRLREI
+460 QTEKAMKTDSRLRET

-482 VRDM
+482 VKDS

>member
-1 MWKTFSFYIF
+1 MNSFDEIL
-11 CVIIYSVI
+11 
-19 IYDFSYSSSAEKQK
+19 DF
-33 IKKERR
+33 
-39 KKMDSFEEIFGLV
+39 V
-52 KEYCKTQMT
+52 KDFCKTQMT
-61 EVAYNSWIKNLTL
+61 EVAYNLWIKDIEPIKLTGEKVEL
-74 IKFNVDDVHLGVSF
+74 SVSSEF
-88 DVQQSIVSVKYKD
+88 KQNIVSEKYRD
-101 LLSRGFENILGFPVE
+101 LLSTGFENVLGFPVE
-116 VYIDLIEEPKAEN
+116 VDILLNTNNTKKVSENPEPVQNPPVILEPGEYA
-129 KYNTVDVGSATFQS
+129 
-143 ETPTGD
+143 
-149 YEYTFDTFIV
+149 YTFDTFIV

-208 KPDAVVAYVK
+208 KPEALVEYVK
-218 GEQFTNELIS
+218 GEEFTNELIA
-228 AIKSQTTP
+228 AIRSQTTP

-311 PADFETRIAII
+311 PADFETRIAIV

-328 LQMDMPIEVAE
+328 LRMDMPNEVAE

-356 KNIKANSLIYE
+356 KKH
-367 NKPITIMMA
+367 K
-376 QSAIRDILNDNQP
+376 
-389 VPVTI
+389 
-394 GKIIGEVSRTFNV
+394 GKFP
-407 SEQDIKSNK
+407 
-416 RAANISRAR
+416 
-425 QVAMY
+425 Y
-430 VIKDITQMSMAAIGD
+430 
-445 EFGGRDHSTVVYAIS
+445 
-460 QTEKMMKTDSRLREI
+460 L
-475 IEDITKN
+475 
-482 VRDM
+482 